1 MATQGEPRF
10 AFVSSKARIFILA
23 SFLRSAMFD
32 FVRKHTRLLQ
42 FALLILI
49 LPSFVMFGVQSAS
62 KFGSDE
68 GVVAKVAGSKIT
80 QPEWDNAQRQF
91 AERVRAQRPETDPRE
106 FDKPEV
112 KKAALDQ
119 LVREFVLSAAAK
131 DQHLTPSDARI
142 ARIFAN
148 DPQFASVR
156 NPDGTLNKEMLQARG
171 MSAAQFEALL
181 RQELTVGQVLA
192 AVSATG
198 QTSTV
203 ASQQAVNALFQVRDV
218 QWQKF
223 EAKQYASQLNPTD
236 AQLQAFYKDSA
247 NDSWLTAPE
256 QADVQFVVLDLDT
269 LKQRITLSEDDIRA
283 SYKENLARYTE
294 PEERRASHILIKA
307 EASATPEQK
316 KAARAKAEQ
325 LLAEIQ
331 KNPASFAELA
341 KKNSDDPGSAAN
353 GGDLDFFG
361 KGAMTKSFDEAVFS
375 MQPGQTSGIVESD
388 YGFHIIRLTAVRGGK
403 AQPFEAVRAQI
414 EDEARKQ
421 SALRQY
427 AEVAEQFTNKVY
439 EVSDSLKPVA
449 DELKLPLQ
457 SASGVLHN
465 PQGKEQG
472 VLSNQRLLDALFDPV
487 NRSKARNTEAIE
499 VGPNKLVSA
508 RVVKYQPA
516 ARLAFDQ
523 VQAKVRER
531 WVAAEAVKLA
541 RRDAEQKMAAWKQAP
556 DKAELPAAVQ
566 MSRRN
571 MYGQPMQ
578 VLDAAMRVAA
588 DKLPAWTVVD
598 LGAEGSAVIRV
609 NKVLPPSLSAAEQRE
624 TEAQFG
630 PIWGGAEADAYY
642 RALQREYKVQ
652 YLNEG
657 KKVTEAVT
665 AAKK

>member
-1 MATQGEPRF
+1 
-10 AFVSSKARIFILA
+10 
-23 SFLRSAMFD
+23 MFD
-32 FVRKHTRLLQ
+32 FVRKHTRLFQ
-42 FALLILI
+42 FVLLILI

-68 GVVAKVAGSKIT
+68 GVVAKVGGGKIT
-80 QPEWDNAQRQF
+80 QPQWDNALRQM
-91 AERVRAQRPETDPRE
+91 AERVRAQRPQTDPRE

-119 LVREFVLSAAAK
+119 LVKDFVLTVVAK
-131 DQHLTPSDARI
+131 DQRLTPTDARI
-142 ARIFAN
+142 ARIFAT
-148 DPQFASVR
+148 DPQFEALR
-156 NPDGTLNKEMLQARG
+156 NADGSLNKQILQARG
-171 MSAAQFEALL
+171 MSGVQFEAML
-181 RQELTVGQVLA
+181 REELTVGQVLA

-198 QTSTV
+198 QTSTA
-203 ASQQAVNALFQVRDV
+203 ASQQAVNALFQVREV

-223 EAKQYASQLNPTD
+223 DAKQYASQLNPTD
-236 AQLQAFYKDSA
+236 AQLQAFYKDPA
-247 NDSWLTAPE
+247 NESWLTAPE
-256 QADVQFVVLDLDT
+256 QADVQYVVLDLDT
-269 LKQRITLSEDDIRA
+269 LKQRVTLSEDDLRA
-283 SYKENLARYTE
+283 SYKENISRYVE

-307 EASATPEQK
+307 EASATPDQK

-325 LLAEIQ
+325 LLAQVQ
-331 KNPASFAELA
+331 KSPAVFAELA

-361 KGAMTKSFDEAVFS
+361 KGAMTKAFDEAVFS
-375 MQPGQTSGIVESD
+375 MQVGQTSGIVETD
-388 YGFHIIRLTAVRGGK
+388 YGFHIIRLTGIRGGK
-403 AQPFEAVRAQI
+403 GQSFEAVRAQI

-449 DELKLPLQ
+449 DDLKLAIQ

-465 PQGKEQG
+465 PAGKDQG
-472 VLSNQRLLDALFDPV
+472 VLSNQRLLDALFDPA

-508 RVVKYQPA
+508 RVVKYQAA
-516 ARLAFDQ
+516 ARLPFDQ
-523 VQAKVRER
+523 VQGKVRER

-556 DKAELPAAVQ
+556 DKAELPASVQ

-571 MYGQPMQ
+571 MYGQPMP
-578 VLDAAMRVAA
+578 VLEAAMRLPA

-598 LGAEGSAVIRV
+598 LGAEGSAVLRL
-609 NKVLPPSLSAAEQRE
+609 NKVAQPNLLPAEQRE

-630 PIWGGAEADAYY
+630 PIWGRAEADAYY